1 MFDFI
6 ALVWTEAITKPMT
19 NSLLLLYVL
28 LFNNLGLAIIAFTVV
43 VRSLTFKLVVR
54 QVRQTRKMQSLGP
67 KMKTINERYKNNPQQ
82 RQQEIMKAYKEM
94 GLNPI
99 GCLGPMVVQ
108 MPIFIGLFWAINFVV
123 PFTPES
129 LVGLSGKLYGW
140 LPVLDTVVPVN
151 RGFLGMD
158 LAVQPMQSRNFL
170 AFFLVGLSGLTM
182 YVQQKMTQSPSMDPS
197 QASQQKMM
205 TLMFPVFFGFLSLI
219 FPVGLVLYWVASNGI
234 GIVMQYFITGLGGFR
249 PETAAAS
256 AEQSTGT
263 SRLGPTLTEAAAD
276 KELDANGETVVR
288 TDRQDG
294 RRSDRPSAPG
304 TRRRPR
310 RGRGRR
316 R

>member
-1 MFDFI
+1 MFDFV
-6 ALVWTEAITKPMT
+6 ALVWTEVITKPMT

-28 LFNNLGLAIIAFTVV
+28 LFNNLGLAIIAFTIL
-43 VRSLTFKLVVR
+43 VRGATYKLVVR
-54 QVRQTRKMQSLGP
+54 QVRQTRKMQELGP
-67 KMKTINERYKNNPQQ
+67 RTRAINERYKNNPKL

-129 LVGLSGKLYGW
+129 LVGLAGKLYGW

-158 LAVQPMQSRNFL
+158 LAVQPMQSGNIL

-182 YVQQKMTQSPSMDPS
+182 YVQQKMTQSPNMDAS
-197 QASQQKMM
+197 QAAQQKTM
-205 TLMFPVFFGFLSLI
+205 TLMFPIFFGFLSLI
-219 FPVGLVLYWVASNGI
+219 FPVGLVLYWVTSNGI
-234 GIVMQYFITGLGGFR
+234 GIFMQYFINGWGGFK
-249 PETAAAS
+249 PAS
-256 AEQSTGT
+256 AAQRSSG
-263 SRLGPTLTEAAAD
+263 SKLGPTLTEAAPD
-276 KELDANGETVVR
+276 KELGGDAESTSGTNG
-288 TDRQDG
+288 QDS
-294 RRSDRPSAPG
+294 RRSDRNGDPR